1 MTTNNNGNN
10 NVEVETTNDETE
22 NDQTPLSSSSTI
34 PIPTASGDDEV
45 HVITTNHVVP
55 HIPTPR
61 RHSPQPPTTATP
73 RYPPPPRPSNR
84 PRHRRPWRFIR
95 HAKKTAGYSTSSAGR
110 IVEGLTSEELAAT
123 YVPPRLDSEG
133 NDKEAREVGRLDIV
147 DSGVVAVDN
156 DGGGG
161 GGGGKWRR
169 CLDRTC
175 NEDEDEEKVS
185 EDSSVENSRVFAQAM
200 DGCVK
205 VECDSASQVKVI
217 TELTAVSKDEQESD
231 KLTND
236 VSITEEINSNDCQT
250 IPSDNKPITINDSA
264 IIPSPNKEPLTNNRK
279 RNRACLLLV
288 FLLIAMVGMILG
300 VTIGNSNESESA
312 IQRKGAEAAVDVNG
326 KDAAPPMSA
335 PSLSLVNGTSNPS
348 TTLGAFSSLAPSWNR
363 SMPPSGTN
371 YPTFPPVVISS
382 SLSPMP
388 APTNSPVISSMPPMS
403 SNISWNSPTIRP
415 ILVEQITDYEFTGI
429 GFCQD
434 SLGNRYDS
442 YQPLLSTT
450 NIFAGCGESCVK
462 NDAFRGILIES
473 RSRCSCLYDDAF
485 LYGEEWTFPLVMN
498 PALSLEPGEYTG
510 GSITVGGVG
519 EIVSSDGDA
528 SAMCYRYGGDGLF

>member
-1 MTTNNNGNN
+1 
-10 NVEVETTNDETE
+10 
-22 NDQTPLSSSSTI
+22 
-34 PIPTASGDDEV
+34 
-45 HVITTNHVVP
+45 
-55 HIPTPR
+55 
-61 RHSPQPPTTATP
+61 
-73 RYPPPPRPSNR
+73 
-84 PRHRRPWRFIR
+84 
-95 HAKKTAGYSTSSAGR
+95 
-110 IVEGLTSEELAAT
+110 
-123 YVPPRLDSEG
+123 
-133 NDKEAREVGRLDIV
+133 
-147 DSGVVAVDN
+147 
-156 DGGGG
+156 
-161 GGGGKWRR
+161 
-169 CLDRTC
+169 
-175 NEDEDEEKVS
+175 
-185 EDSSVENSRVFAQAM
+185 M

-363 SMPPSGTN
+363 SMPPSVTN
-371 YPTFPPVVISS
+371 SPTFPPVVISS
-382 SLSPMP
+382 RLSPMP

-442 YQPLLSTT
+442 YQPILSTT

-462 NDAFRGILIES
+462 NEAFRGILIES